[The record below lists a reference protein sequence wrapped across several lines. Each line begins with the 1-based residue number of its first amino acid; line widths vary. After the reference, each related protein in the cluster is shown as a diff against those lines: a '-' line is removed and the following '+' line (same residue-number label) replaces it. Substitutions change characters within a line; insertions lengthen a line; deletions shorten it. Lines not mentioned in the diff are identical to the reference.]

1 MFWKKEPVTLIVGL
15 GNPEKEY
22 GGTRHNVGFEVL
34 DRLAKETGIAVK
46 QKKFRGE
53 SGKGVIDGRKVV
65 LVKPQTYMNLSG
77 ECIRGYLDFYRLD
90 ASKDL
95 IVICD
100 DINLEIGHIRIR
112 EKGSAGGHNGLK
124 NIIQHLNG
132 STEFIRVRVGVG
144 NKPDGGDLVKH
155 VLGKFQGKEKQ
166 LIEETEDRAAKAV
179 RELLT
184 NPVGNVQ
191 SRYNS

>member
-1 MFWKKEPVTLIVGL
+1 MFWNREPVTLIVGL

-22 GGTRHNVGFEVL
+22 GGTRHNVGFEVI
-34 DRLAKETGIAVK
+34 DRLARETGISIK

-53 SGKGVIDGRKVV
+53 SGKGVIDGKKVV

-77 ECIRGYLDFYRLD
+77 ECIRPFLDFYRLD

-100 DINLEIGHIRIR
+100 DINLETGHIRIR

-155 VLGKFQGKEKQ
+155 VLGKFQGKDKEVM
-166 LIEETEDRAAKAV
+166 EETEERAAKAV

-184 NPVGNVQ
+184 NPIGNVQ

>member
-1 MFWKKEPVTLIVGL
+1 MSTDKPMVIVEHLYKEFDQDT
-15 GNPEKEY
+15 K
-22 GGTRHNVGFEVL
+22 VL
-34 DRLAKETGIAVK
+34 
-46 QKKFRGE
+46 
-53 SGKGVIDGRKVV
+53 
-65 LVKPQTYMNLSG
+65 N
-77 ECIRGYLDFYRLD
+77 
-90 ASKDL
+90 
-95 IVICD
+95 